1 MMPISLKEIY
11 EVSFQ
16 LNLALIREI
25 YYMLIDLIVLH
36 IILVLNIVMT
46 RNLIVAIILADMEQL
61 LMLFQP

>member
-1 MMPISLKEIY
+1 MMTISLKEIY

-16 LNLALIREI
+16 LNLALIRKI